1 MPWIFISISVMEP
14 AGTSQYISGAPIP
27 LFRKG
32 LVFGA
37 WGKACFYLQARL
49 WLTLGGLCS
58 PRPADT
64 PVSLRLDP
72 TDESSGNFYL
82 HKSFIREKG
91 RAPGTCL
98 VFTSLNLELSMWELW
113 QVGAILLNQS
123 IVPCKSMA
131 GGRFWQWQ
139 LRHHI

>member
-1 MPWIFISISVMEP
+1 MPWIVIFNC
-14 AGTSQYISGAPIP
+14 ARTSQYVSGAPI
-27 LFRKG
+27 LFFGKG
-32 LVFGA
+32 LNFGA
-37 WGKACFYLQARL
+37 WGKACFCLQVRL
-49 WLTLGGLCS
+49 CLTSGGLCS
-58 PRPADT
+58 PHPTET
-64 PVSLRLDP
+64 PISVHLDP

-98 VFTSLNLELSMWELW
+98 VFTSLNLELSTQELR